1 MGQVGS
7 TGIYYTPPVPGGL
20 LGQSAALAYARGA
33 RTPGEI
39 VSQGGYFY
47 IIQVIIALS
56 IVGIIIM
63 VTTYYEPKSTFIPG
77 PPEKERYT
85 AV

>member
-20 LGQSAALAYARGA
+20 LGESAALAYARGA
-33 RTPGEI
+33 RTPSDI
-39 VSQGGYFY
+39 ASQGF
-47 IIQVIIALS
+47 QLFLTQLVIVAVIL
-56 IVGIIIM
+56 GIIVL
-63 VTTYYEPKSTFIPG
+63 VTTYYKPKSTFIPG

>member
-33 RTPGEI
+33 RTPGDI
-39 VSQGGYFY
+39 ASQGVYFY

-56 IVGIIIM
+56 IVGIIVL
-63 VTTYYEPKSTFIPG
+63 VTKQKSTFIPS

>member
-56 IVGIIIM
+56 IVAIIVL
-63 VTTYYEPKSTFIPG
+63 VTKPKSTFIPG